1 MEHKGTVTLSTERLI
16 LRRFTVEDAPAMFA
30 NWVNDEKVTRFL
42 TWPVHGNVSVTENI
56 LDEWVKNYQ
65 NPDCYNWAIT
75 LKDNPA
81 EPIGSIAVVRP
92 IDEKLKI
99 AVIGYCLSRSRWHT
113 GIMTEAL
120 GAVIDFMFDEVGVN
134 KVASF
139 HDPRNPHSGAVMK
152 KCGMKYEGTLRQA
165 DINNQ
170 GICDACCY
178 GLLADERR

>member
-16 LRRFTVEDAPAMFA
+16 LRRFTIEDAPAMFK
-30 NWVNDEKVTRFL
+30 NWVNDEEVTRFL

-56 LDEWVKNYQ
+56 LGERVKRYR

-75 LKDNPA
+75 LKDTPS
-81 EPIGSIAVVRP
+81 EPIGSISIIK
-92 IDEKLKI
+92 IDEGI
-99 AVIGYCLSRSRWHT
+99 GTAEVGYCLSRRHWHK

-120 GAVIDFMFDEVGVN
+120 GAVINFMFDEVGVN
-134 KVASF
+134 RVSAC

-178 GLLADERR
+178 SLLAEERR